1 LTIAID
7 ISIFIPPT
15 KNGVKKMKGQTTYLH
30 EIGEQELVL
39 VVDYRYIPEVRTNW
53 NCPMEDAEPPSD
65 ADVEFLSATYMGE
78 AYHCSIALQAK
89 IAVTILE
96 DM

>member
-1 LTIAID
+1 MT
-7 ISIFIPPT
+7 
-15 KNGVKKMKGQTTYLH
+15 MKGQTTYLH

-53 NCPMEDAEPPSD
+53 NCPMEDAVEPSD
-65 ADVEFLSATYMGE
+65 ADVEVLSVTYMGE
-78 AYHCSIALQAK
+78 AFYTSEALEEK